1 MKEVARVIMCR
12 QKGED
17 NMPKV
22 MAGRKIGDEVEY
34 VLDEN
39 NNPIVFENKEKARK
53 YLLRKGVSKENMR
66 KIIYLPVNIQKVS

>member
-17 NMPKV
+17 NMSKV
-22 MAGRKIGDEVEY
+22 MAGRKIGDEVEC